1 MQRAANEF
9 GKEIRDM
16 PVGHLLILL
25 LLLIKRVRFG
35 LRVELS
41 FLVLLTWVFFGFVI
55 KRCVVDVT
63 FPDTIG
69 VAGTYHLDE
78 SIL

>member
-41 FLVLLTWVFFGFVI
+41 FLVLLTRVFFVLVI
-55 KRCVVDVT
+55 KGCVVHVS
-63 FPDTIG
+63 FANAFS
-69 VAGTYHLDE
+69 VSGTYHLNQ